1 MDAVH
6 CVFVCVCVA
15 ALVCAGGCI
24 ALPQQTTLAQQKL
37 EQRMVAALEAAGS
50 RGPAINWK
58 WDNWI
63 TGGPT
68 CVDHRNLTL
77 VDIPGGTES
86 IRTVLETLQKAMDNT
101 AAQVKD
107 QLGLAL
113 GITYNGK
120 VLFFGSAGST
130 EKGNMLRPTLDTVV
144 SIGSITKIFTTLMM
158 TALADQGVLQTTD
171 PVTKFFNEKDEPAF
185 SPVNPYDPK
194 LGAAAVTLESLAS
207 HTSGLPRE
215 SPCLY
220 GKECDKEAVRMVSA
234 FPLFHQPLTRPHYSN
249 IGYTILGRS
258 CERAVQRHNNDQT
271 TYEEWLV
278 KKALLPFNMTSSGF
292 DYPNDIVKRMAAGYV
307 IMQDGSLQ
315 RVFPTSLFFNNPCGG
330 MYSTTRDMLSFAS
343 RLMENSG
350 TVLSPNAREQYLMPG
365 VDMPD
370 GVSSFGRAGW
380 EVAYANGF
388 RTLTKG
394 GLVGGFGTSIALIPE
409 LRLGVF
415 GWINALNG
423 LVPSKLTAVTMN
435 LLVPTLLAE
444 IQKHQ
449 PKHEEPVVM
458 DTIVGTYAWQGVK
471 YLVVQRDAHT
481 SATGI
486 YTGVVYGAQVRFEY
500 DAKTTAAFGQGSSVY
515 VFRYRTIPAENMDS
529 CLTLS
534 SSGTDDGLVFFVVQ
548 GSSVSAY
555 VPDLAIR
562 NVPKQA

>member
-1 MDAVH
+1 
-6 CVFVCVCVA
+6 
-15 ALVCAGGCI
+15 
-24 ALPQQTTLAQQKL
+24 
-37 EQRMVAALEAAGS
+37 
-50 RGPAINWK
+50 
-58 WDNWI
+58 
-63 TGGPT
+63 
-68 CVDHRNLTL
+68 
-77 VDIPGGTES
+77 
-86 IRTVLETLQKAMDNT
+86 
-101 AAQVKD
+101 
-107 QLGLAL
+107 
-113 GITYNGK
+113 
-120 VLFFGSAGST
+120 
-130 EKGNMLRPTLDTVV
+130 
-144 SIGSITKIFTTLMM
+144 M

-292 DYPNDIVKRMAAGYV
+292 DYPNDIVKRMAAGCLCLSAPSNHLTLCMHNGMVSRALLHPPTDV

-423 LVPSKLTAVTMN
+423 LVPSKVCFHPSFFFPLFCFPGTQWHPSLVLLDSQLTAVTMN